1 MRLRLRVTCRL
12 LRTAGIHS
20 WSVVHG
26 ASWPFLRW
34 CVLWCV
40 GLLVVCGGCTP
51 SSSPTPPRPP
61 MGIAQAP
68 EEEQQAFL
76 AAEALRTH
84 GQEAAASNA
93 FRTFVARY
101 PSSVL
106 TDQALLALGRL
117 SVAQGEQAQG
127 EGYYRSLIERFPSS
141 PHLADAHLERGIV
154 LYHLQEY
161 DTSHAALQQALRT
174 SPTLDQ
180 EAQAHYYLG
189 VIAYQFQRYP
199 EAITSMKLAS
209 DISQDTALIER
220 TRADLATIIHT
231 NLSEAEL
238 QQLAQKYPGVYPG
251 DLLLMQLA
259 QVHHAANKPL
269 EEIATWQ
276 RFLTAFPTHQQ
287 RELAQARLDVLQN
300 ALTTDA
306 TKIGVLL
313 PLSGEGSVAG
323 QRALWGIELAMAT
336 IRQRQPGVHL
346 SLVIRDSQGTVAGA
360 RRALR
365 ALVTEEQ
372 VIGVVGPLFSDV
384 ATDLA
389 TLVDT
394 LMIPTISPY
403 ARDSDFPLL
412 SPFAFRNSLTDAM
425 QGRFLAEYAVH
436 TLNLSRFAVLY
447 PDEPYGTTLKDRFI
461 ENVLALEGE
470 VVAEASYP
478 PETTD
483 FRQHIKRIGGVDD
496 DTLRDLLAGSTP
508 SPLSPPSAL
517 PLQTVESQEPPTLYD
532 AVFLPGY
539 YDKVGL
545 IAPELAFFNITDVQL
560 LGSDGWNSPKIVEI
574 GERFVNR
581 GIFVDGF
588 FVDATS
594 PLVTT
599 FVKQFEARYGER
611 PGLLA
616 AQAYD
621 TFLLIAHLLH
631 QGVMTRQQ
639 LREALL
645 NVHEYVGVS
654 GTTTIDPEG
663 NAEKLLYLLTIQDG
677 HIRQL
682 N

>member
-1 MRLRLRVTCRL
+1 LGTVQ
-12 LRTAGIHS
+12 
-20 WSVVHG
+20 
-26 ASWPFLRW
+26 AS
-34 CVLWCV
+34 
-40 GLLVVCGGCTP
+40 
-51 SSSPTPPRPP
+51 
-61 MGIAQAP
+61 
-68 EEEQQAFL
+68 EEEQQALL
-76 AAEALRTH
+76 AAEALRQQ
-84 GQEAAASNA
+84 GQEVAAYDA
-93 FRTFVARY
+93 FRSFVARY
-101 PSSVL
+101 PSSGL
-106 TDQALLALGRL
+106 TDRALLALGRL
-117 SVAQGEQAQG
+117 SVARGEWAQG

-141 PHLADAHLERGIV
+141 PHLTEALLERGIA
-154 LYHLQEY
+154 LYHVQEY
-161 DTSHAALQQALRT
+161 DASHETLRQALRA
-174 SPTLDQ
+174 SPSLEQ
-180 EAQAHYYLG
+180 EAKAQYYLG
-189 VIAYQFQRYP
+189 VIAYQFQRYA
-199 EAITSMKLAS
+199 EAIATLKLVS

-220 TRADLATIIHT
+220 ARTDLAAIVHT
-231 NLSEAEL
+231 SLSEAEL
-238 QQLAQKYPGVYPG
+238 QHLAQQYSGVYPG

-259 QVHHAANKPL
+259 QVYRAADKSL
-269 EEIATWQ
+269 EEIAVWQ
-276 RFLTAFPTHQQ
+276 QFLTAFPTHQQ
-287 RELAQARLDVLQN
+287 LELAQARLDLLQS

-336 IRQRQPGVHL
+336 LRQRRPDVQL
-346 SLVIRDSQGTVAGA
+346 SLVIRDSQGTAVGA

-389 TLVDT
+389 TLVDA

-425 QGRFLAEYAVH
+425 QGRFLATYAMH
-436 TLNLSRFAVLY
+436 TLKLSRFAVLY
-447 PDEPYGTTLKDRFI
+447 PDEPYGVALKDRFI
-461 ENVLALEGE
+461 ENVLALQGE

-496 DTLRDLLAGSTP
+496 ETLRDLLAGSSLPPVSTP
-508 SPLSPPSAL
+508 PARPSQVGTSPPKEETEEA
-517 PLQTVESQEPPTLYD
+517 PILYD

-545 IAPELAFFNITDVQL
+545 IAPELAFFNITGVQL

-574 GERFVNR
+574 GERFVDG

-588 FVDATS
+588 FAEATS

-599 FVKQFEARYGER
+599 FVKQFEARYGEQ

-621 TFLLIAHLLH
+621 TFLIMAHLLQ
-631 QGVMTRQQ
+631 QGVKTRRQ

-645 NVHEYVGVS
+645 NVREYAGVS
-654 GTTTIDPEG
+654 GITTIDPEG
-663 NAEKLLYLLTIQDG
+663 NAEKILYLLSIQDG
-677 HIRQL
+677 HILQI